1 MRIFIAG
8 ATGAL
13 GRRLIPR
20 LIDAGHRVTGLTR
33 TPARAA
39 PLRELG
45 AEPVVADA
53 LDQGAV
59 HAAVN
64 AARPDVIIHELTSL
78 TGLDLRK
85 FDRNFA
91 NSNRLRTVGTDHL
104 LAAARDCGVKRFVAQ
119 SYCGWPYARSG
130 GPVKSE
136 GDPLDPNP
144 PEAQRRTLEAIRY
157 LEDVVTGATAL
168 EGVVLRYGS
177 FYGPDT

>member
-53 LDQGAV
+53 LDQGAI

-64 AARPDVIIHELTSL
+64 AARPDVIVHELTSL
-78 TGLDLRK
+78 TGATDLRK
-85 FDRNFA
+85 FDRSFA
-91 NSNRLRTVGTDHL
+91 GSNRLRTVGTGYL
-104 LAAARDCGVKRFVAQ
+104 LAAARGCGVKRFVAQ
-119 SYCGWPYARSG
+119 SYCGWPYARTG
-130 GPVKSE
+130 GPV
-136 GDPLDPNP
+136 
-144 PEAQRRTLEAIRY
+144 
-157 LEDVVTGATAL
+157 
-168 EGVVLRYGS
+168 
-177 FYGPDT
+177 